1 MKNVIRKKY
10 KKNTGMQE
18 GGQLQLQAGITGLT
32 KSKACYNETRH
43 QAVNGK
49 VRENFPREPE
59 LGYTGIVKRRVPGG
73 EGGSDVLVKG
83 PHDNDGQRRVKQV
96 VAPHKPAVK
105 NTLANTLV
113 SQGQSVSRWMIKIE
127 EKRYR
132 QTQNDSY
139 N

>member
-1 MKNVIRKKY
+1 MSYERNIKRLQACRK
-10 KKNTGMQE
+10 E
-18 GGQLQLQAGITGLT
+18 GQLQLQAGITGLT

-132 QTQNDSY
+132 QTKNDSY